1 MDSESTSKPDAGR
14 EPHLPWWPIPFVFLA
29 YFVLFHYFVESGQTI
44 PAMVFG
50 IMALPVLIAA
60 SLFSVAVFV
69 RLAMGVY
76 RGRLS
81 WPGLLGWLAVGTACA
96 VMAAQILR

>member
-1 MDSESTSKPDAGR
+1 MDSGTTTNADAGR
-14 EPHLPWWPIPFVFLA
+14 SAHLPWWPIPFVFLA
-29 YFVLFHYFVESGQTI
+29 YFVLFLYFVESGQTI

-60 SLFSVAVFV
+60 SLFSVAVLV

-81 WPGLLGWLAVGTACA
+81 WLGLLAWLAVGTACA